1 MAIKNNSSK
10 PDNKKN
16 IAVSSTVAYD
26 DKYPMDNEPAA
37 ALSVTEVSAPKH
49 AEEKKPE
56 KKLAEKAEKKVAE
69 KAEKKPVEKAAP
81 VVEEKPETVTESAP
95 EAAELSAK
103 EKKAAEKAAKKAEKA
118 AKKAENA
125 AKKAEKKAAKAEE
138 KPVAADTAAQ
148 DNKDNGEAK
157 AADTSADAASE
168 QAAPVAEDAPAKEKK
183 PGFIAAL
190 KKRLGDDGGD
200 SIKLEKGST
209 KIKYRILRLCVA
221 SVAASVVVMQVYN
234 IISTISSYNKS
245 YTEQAQSLVTSYLQT
260 IDTKLDAM
268 TLELTG
274 LKGNSAMLTVTDTN
288 VMIGTRKAK
297 LTELATATMFKFID
311 LADMDGYTLNE
322 TTIADR
328 EYFQRART
336 GINTLSSPLVRR
348 TSNTGASD
356 DYVMVLGVMFDNG
369 SYQGVLTGGV
379 DPKEFSAGLDSI
391 SEGNNVI
398 VLDNKGTVVAAS
410 DLGLVNAQVNYLDH
424 DKVGY
429 RNLASAMMSGE
440 TGVTRYTVDGIEYL
454 AAYSPIE
461 LTNGWTIAV
470 SLNYSNVTSEMLTNV
485 IIALVIAVIV
495 IAASAF
501 VAIATSNKIAK
512 PITVVANRLQLLS
525 EGDISTEFDVVASKD
540 ETRVLTDS
548 LGVTITELNKYIGDI
563 KTVLEEIAGGNLTA
577 KSGIE
582 YRGDFTAI
590 GSSLEQITGSLS
602 TSFSAVKDSVDSIKS
617 GAAQVADG
625 SQHLSDTAVKQAE
638 AVDEIIS
645 TIGGIAEQA
654 NTTAQV
660 SNKVLNITN
669 EANENAQ
676 RGADMMK
683 ELLAAIENIKDKSDG
698 ISAIIKTIDSIAF
711 QTNILALNASIEA
724 ARAGEAGRGFSVV
737 AEEVGN
743 LASMSA
749 DAVKQTSVLIN
760 DSIAA
765 VNQGTKI
772 ADRAE
777 TAIRSIAA
785 DVNEVANYMDG
796 IVTAANEQNAAVEQ
810 ITAGINRIDSGMH
823 LTTATA
829 EQSAASSEQLS
840 ELAVSL
846 ATEVGRFKTE

>member
-1 MAIKNNSSK
+1 K
-10 PDNKKN
+10 
-16 IAVSSTVAYD
+16 
-26 DKYPMDNEPAA
+26 
-37 ALSVTEVSAPKH
+37 
-49 AEEKKPE
+49 
-56 KKLAEKAEKKVAE
+56 
-69 KAEKKPVEKAAP
+69 KAEKKPVEKPEKKP
-81 VVEEKPETVTESAP
+81 VEKPEKKAAEKVAEAAPEVKKEPEVTEAADTAAEAP
-95 EAAELSAK
+95 ELSAK
-103 EKKAAEKAAKKAEKA
+103 EKKAAEKAAKKAEKD
-118 AKKAENA
+118 
-125 AKKAEKKAAKAEE
+125 AKKAEKEAKKAQKNAEKAEKKSA
-138 KPVAADTAAQ
+138 KP
-148 DNKDNGEAK
+148 E
-157 AADTSADAASE
+157 
-168 QAAPVAEDAPAKEKK
+168 AAPVAAEKADDAEKDVSAQDKPADAVTEQTEAAEAAAETAEVAPAKAKK
-183 PGFIAAL
+183 PGILDAI

-200 SIKLEKGST
+200 NIKLEKGST

-234 IISTISSYNKS
+234 IISTVSSYNKS

-274 LKGNSAMLTVTDTN
+274 LKGNSAMVTVTDTN

-311 LADMDGYTLNE
+311 LADMDGHTLNE

-328 EYFQRART
+328 EYFLRARD

-356 DYVMVLGVMFDNG
+356 DYVMVLGVKFNNG
-369 SYQGVLTGGV
+369 AYEGVLTGGV
-379 DPKEFSAGLDSI
+379 DPKDFSAGLDSI
-391 SEGNNVI
+391 SAGNNVI

-410 DLGLVNAQVNYLDH
+410 DLGLVNAEVNYLDN
-424 DKVGY
+424 DKAGY
-429 RNLASAMMSGE
+429 RNLANAMMSGE
-440 TGVTRYTVDGIEYL
+440 TGVTRYTVDGVEYL

-470 SLNYSNVTSEMLTNV
+470 SLNYSSVTSEMLTNV
-485 IIALVIAVIV
+485 IIALVIAVLVIV
-495 IAASAF
+495 VCAFIA
-501 VAIATSNKIAK
+501 IGTSNKIAK

-525 EGDISTEFDVVASKD
+525 EGDISTEFDVVAPKD

-563 KTVLEEIAGGNLTA
+563 KTVLAEIADGDLTA
-577 KSGIE
+577 KSKIE

-590 GSSLEQITGSLS
+590 GGSLEQITGSLS

-625 SQHLSDTAVKQAE
+625 SQHLSDTAIKEAE

-683 ELLAAIENIKDKSDG
+683 ELLAAIQNIKDKSDA

-785 DVNEVANYMDG
+785 DVNEVAGYMDG